1 MCTVYR
7 LHNLKKKKD
16 LDVAR
21 SMYNLIEYS
30 DNYSKTSGNLYQFFR
45 NEPNNIMADSES
57 FKFKSK
63 LLKNTDN
70 KGIINE
76 KITVPL

>member
-16 LDVAR
+16 LDVAM